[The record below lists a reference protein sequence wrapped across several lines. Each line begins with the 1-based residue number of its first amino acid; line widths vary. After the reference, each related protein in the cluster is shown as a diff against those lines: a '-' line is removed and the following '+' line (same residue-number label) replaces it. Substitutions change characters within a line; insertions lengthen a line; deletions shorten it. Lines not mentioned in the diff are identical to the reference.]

1 MTTNSKPFDVAGFFE
16 LTAKQAQEEM
26 PLLEIQAK
34 WFRLQADLIEQHKSM
49 NDVAAA
55 LVALLGVDGQER
67 MGIQF
72 DIDQHFAKAMMKMKT
87 LVAALETHIA
97 EQPTQKHQRKK

>member
-1 MTTNSKPFDVAGFFE
+1 MTTHYKPFDVAGFFE
-16 LTAKQAQEEM
+16 LTAKQAQEEI

-34 WFRLQADLIEQHKSM
+34 WFRLLADLIEQHKSM

-55 LVALLGVDGQER
+55 LVALLGVDGQQR

-72 DIDQHFAKAMMKMKT
+72 DIDRHFAEAMKMKT
-87 LVAALETHIA
+87 LVATLDKHIA
-97 EQPTQKHQRKK
+97 AQPPKKHQRKK